1 MIRRGF
7 SQHRGDDERLAVASV
22 EAKGPKEDVEGVER

>member
-7 SQHRGDDERLAVASV
+7 SQHRGDDERLAVSV